1 MNRAPAPLAMAHST
15 SVAAAAALAAFLLL
29 ATYDGALRKWGLP
42 GAQAVVFVVKDAV
55 LAAAL
60 AYLAAGKAHRHIA
73 ATVPPFISYVFWAY
87 AIWVLLEG
95 LNPHLPNPAVAV
107 WGIKSHLLYA
117 GLIILV
123 PAALGDLDHT
133 LKTLARI
140 YPWLVIP
147 VCALA
152 IVQVY
157 SPPDSF
163 INQQLLDDPAVISYF
178 GDANLIRVSG
188 PFSYISGMS
197 AFSQITAVVG
207 LALYVAGYRSP
218 FFLIGFAASI
228 MSLPTT
234 GARSVIAISL
244 AGTAL
249 ILVSAAVA
257 RILSSKDLFR
267 IAVTLAIVVGISLFT
282 QAAVWEAFE
291 QRFEA
296 TRNDEHRSVTAFTNS
311 FDFLEIAGF
320 TGFGSGAANF
330 GSIALAP
337 GRMPFSWLP
346 PDIYFEEE
354 SGRIVL
360 ELGAIGWILSLAMR
374 AALFLWALR
383 LLLRAPTRSTKT
395 AAIMA
400 IPFIGLGLYQGS
412 GVFAV
417 PYLAA
422 VYWFSVALLGM
433 AQYEIQAGRH
443 LAVTRATGR
452 PSLQHAR

>member
-1 MNRAPAPLAMAHST
+1 MRRAPQAITRST
-15 SVAAAAALAAFLLL
+15 TGAATAALAAFLLL

-42 GAQAVVFVVKDAV
+42 GAQTIIFVVKDVV

-60 AYLAAGKAHRHIA
+60 AYLVACKMHRHIA
-73 ATVPPFISYVFWAY
+73 TAVPLYVSYAFWSY
-87 AIWVLLEG
+87 AIWVILEG

-117 GLIILV
+117 GLVILI
-123 PAALGDLDHT
+123 PAALGDLDKT

-147 VCALA
+147 VCTLA

-157 SPPDSF
+157 SPPDSA

-207 LALYVAGYRSP
+207 LALYVGGYRSL
-218 FFLIGFAASI
+218 FFLIGFAVSI

-234 GARSVIAISL
+234 GARSVIVITIAS
-244 AGTAL
+244 TAL

-257 RILSSKDLFR
+257 RMLSSKDALR
-267 IAVTLAIVVGISLFT
+267 IVVMLAIVVAISLFT
-282 QAAVWEAFE
+282 QASIWEAFE

-296 TRNDEHRSVTAFTNS
+296 NRTDEHRTITAFTNS
-311 FDFLEIAGF
+311 LEFLEIAGL
-320 TGFGSGAANF
+320 TGFGSGAANY
-330 GSIALAP
+330 GSLALAP
-337 GRMPFSWLP
+337 GIVPFSWLP
-346 PDIYFEEE
+346 ADIYFEEE
-354 SGRIVL
+354 SGRVVL
-360 ELGAIGWILSLAMR
+360 ELGAVGWTLSLAMR
-374 AALFLWALR
+374 TALLLWALR
-383 LLLRAPTRSTKT
+383 LLLAASTRAAKT
-395 AAIMA
+395 AAILA

-433 AQYEIQAGRH
+433 AQYQMQAGRH
-443 LAVTRATGR
+443 PITSQTMARA
-452 PSLQHAR
+452 PLQPVR